1 MNKSIFLSIKDLMLL
16 MDTDHYDSAQRAH
29 KAIRDAIAPNKRKLT
44 IKEYCDYEMLSYDE
58 IYKFLRNNN
67 ESQKGGAYWFSISN

>member
-44 IKEYCDYEMLSYDE
+44 IMEYCEFEQLPYAE
-58 IYKFLRNNN
+58 IMAFLRRD
-67 ESQKGGAYWFSISN
+67 